1 VPMNNMQGYKA
12 TLAEMVKTIEYAKQ
26 YPSLNEFS
34 SQLSQ
39 ALDTLSV
46 TTQAVLSAMSTKN
59 IDLALANSVKYLELF
74 GHVIIAWL
82 WLKQSIV
89 ATKAIAEQ
97 PHQADMHFYQGKL
110 QACQYFYR
118 FELPEISVWSN
129 LLINTDSTSFDMQP
143 DWF

>member
-1 VPMNNMQGYKA
+1 V
-12 TLAEMVKTIEYAKQ
+12 LA
-26 YPSLNEFS
+26 
-34 SQLSQ
+34 
-39 ALDTLSV
+39 
-46 TTQAVLSAMSTKN
+46 AMSTKN

-97 PHQADMHFYQGKL
+97 PHQTDIDFYQGKL
-110 QACQYFYR
+110 LACQYFYR
-118 FELPEISVWSN
+118 FELPEINVWSN
-129 LLINTDSTSFDMQP
+129 LLITTDSTSFDMQP